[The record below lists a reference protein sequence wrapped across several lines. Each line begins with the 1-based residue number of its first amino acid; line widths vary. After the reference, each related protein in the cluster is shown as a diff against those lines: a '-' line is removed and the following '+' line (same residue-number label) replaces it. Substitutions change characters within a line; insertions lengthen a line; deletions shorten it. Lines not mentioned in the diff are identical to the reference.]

1 MEMITIGNNSLTITL
16 HAPDGAN
23 GYYRGT
29 RFDWAGVFGSI
40 EYRGCNYS
48 EPWFEQY
55 SPLMHDAVCGPAE
68 EFSPVGWDEV
78 AVGETF
84 LKIGVGV
91 LKKMEGPYDRFKLH
105 DIVDAGVR
113 TVHATADS
121 VAFGHVVSMESGYGY
136 DYIKKIALTGEDS
149 FRISHRILNTGSKA
163 LSGDVY
169 NHNFFTMGLLE
180 TGPSRQVD
188 FPFIPEG
195 DWRAE
200 YSEVGFTDSGIR
212 FTRVLQ
218 RGESVYTGNM
228 HEAGRDLTGSP
239 NGFTLTELQT
249 GRSVSARCALPMTK
263 SVFWSNYRIACIEP
277 YSDFRI
283 LPGETFTFDID
294 YTLSFRA

>member
-1 MEMITIGNNSLTITL
+1 ML
-16 HAPDGAN
+16 
-23 GYYRGT
+23 
-29 RFDWAGVFGSI
+29 
-40 EYRGCNYS
+40 
-48 EPWFEQY
+48 
-55 SPLMHDAVCGPAE
+55 
-68 EFSPVGWDEV
+68 
-78 AVGETF
+78 
-84 LKIGVGV
+84 
-91 LKKMEGPYDRFKLH
+91 
-105 DIVDAGVR
+105 DAGVR

-180 TGPSRQVD
+180 TGPSRQLD

>member
-1 MEMITIGNNSLTITL
+1 MITIGNNSLTITL
-16 HAPDGAN
+16 HAPDGAD

-105 DIVDAGVR
+105 DIVDPGVR
-113 TVHATADS
+113 TVYATADS
-121 VAFGHVVSMESGYGY
+121 VVFDHVVSMESGYGY
-136 DYIKKIALTGEDS
+136 DYTKEIALT
-149 FRISHRILNTGSKA
+149 
-163 LSGDVY
+163 GDVY
-169 NHNFFTMGLLE
+169 NHNFFTMGLME
-180 TGPSRQVD
+180 TGPSRQLD
-188 FPFIPEG
+188 FPFRPEG

-218 RGESVYTGNM
+218 KGESVYTGNL
-228 HEAGRDLTGSP
+228 HEVGRGLTGSP
-239 NGFTLTELQT
+239 NGFTLSELQT
-249 GRSVSARCALPMTK
+249 GRSVKAECALPMTK
-263 SVFWSNYRIACIEP
+263 SVFWSNYRISCIEP
-277 YSDFRI
+277 YSDFRV
-283 LPGETFTFDID
+283 LPGETFEFDID